1 MAFHI
6 PFEHRQTGTAGSP
19 IYIGFD
25 APVNSTSGYRRRSG
39 NWNWWAFFGF
49 PLSLFSL
56 VFTVGLLSP
65 VALVLN
71 LVGLRQRPRRLATA
85 GTVISLISLI
95 GTGIIAALAIGGVAS
110 EMQDQRLREHATT
123 QVRIEKEAA
132 QTKATIGVATAELVS
147 YSENNDGY
155 LPTDIDACILMLKHE
170 DAWGESL
177 RYDEKLKHGLIRSA
191 GPDRM
196 FDNDDDIIESVEGKT
211 FRQALLPVH

>member
-6 PFEHRQTGTAGSP
+6 PFEHRQTGTTGSP

-25 APVNSTSGYRRRSG
+25 APVNSTSGYRRRAG

-71 LVGLRQRPRRLATA
+71 LIGLRQRPRKLATA
-85 GTVISLISLI
+85 GTVISLI
-95 GTGIIAALAIGGVAS
+95 GTAIIASLAIGGVAS
-110 EMQDQRLREHATT
+110 EMQEQRLREHTTT
-123 QVRIEKEAA
+123 QVRIEKETA
-132 QTKATIGVATAELVS
+132 QTKATMVDATAELAS
-147 YSENNDGY
+147 YAEDNDGY

-177 RYDEKLKHGLIRSA
+177 RYDEKLNHGLIRSA
-191 GPDRM
+191 GPDRI

-211 FRQALLPVH
+211 FRQALLPVK

>member
-85 GTVISLISLI
+85 GTVISLI

-177 RYDEKLKHGLIRSA
+177 RYDEKIKQGLIRSA
-191 GPDRM
+191 GPDRI

>member
-85 GTVISLISLI
+85 GTVISLI

-177 RYDEKLKHGLIRSA
+177 RYDEKLNHGLIRSA

>member
-85 GTVISLISLI
+85 GTVISLI

-191 GPDRM
+191 GPDRI

-211 FRQALLPVH
+211 FRQALLPVR